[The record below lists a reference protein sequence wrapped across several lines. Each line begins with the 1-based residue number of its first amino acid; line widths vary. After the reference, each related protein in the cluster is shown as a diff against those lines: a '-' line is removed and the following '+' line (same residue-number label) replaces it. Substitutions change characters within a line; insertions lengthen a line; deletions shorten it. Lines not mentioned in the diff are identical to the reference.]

1 MRNLRLKWVEMVFV
15 LLCYTEKKNNRGST
29 TSVCSVVLAWWIA

>member
-15 LLCYTEKKNNRGST
+15 LLCYTEKKT
-29 TSVCSVVLAWWIA
+29 TEGVQPVCVVLC